1 VPLYAVYA
9 LLFADT
15 GLSEAKISM
24 LFVLW
29 STTAIVAEVPS
40 GALADRF
47 SRRAALIASSLFQ
60 AVGFLLWIV
69 LPGFVSFAAGFILW
83 GFGGALVTGA
93 YEALLYEGLVERG
106 AEQHYARI
114 NGWVNSLALLCQI
127 PAAGAAALLLTVG
140 GYELVGWISIG
151 ICLAASL
158 LATRLPEPARI
169 RDEDADGPSYFNV
182 LRAGIREATT
192 SPVVRAAVVAAALI
206 GGLDGL
212 EEYFPL
218 MAKDW
223 GVPTA
228 VVPLAVL
235 GLPLAGA
242 AGSAWSGRA
251 DRLGVRDL
259 SSVMFGALALLG
271 AMALIALP
279 AGLLGVAA
287 FYCLHQMVLVVVDAR
302 VQGRIEG
309 PSRATVT
316 SVASLGTE
324 IVAIALFAAWAVQG
338 LLLVVGIWLL
348 VALALPLWLKERGV

>member
-1 VPLYAVYA
+1 MPLYAVYA

-15 GLSEAKISM
+15 GLSDAKISV
-24 LFVLW
+24 LFMLW

-127 PAAGAAALLLTVG
+127 PAAGLAALLLSVG
-140 GYELVGWISIG
+140 GYGPVGWVSIG

-169 RDEDADGPSYFNV
+169 KEAGGSSYFDV

-228 VVPLAVL
+228 VIPLAVI

-242 AGSAWSGRA
+242 AGSAWGGRA
-251 DRLGVRDL
+251 DRLGARAL

-302 VQGRIEG
+302 VQDRIEG

-324 IVAIALFAAWAVQG
+324 IVAIALFAAWALQG

-348 VALALPLWLKERGV
+348 VALALPLWLKEKGV

>member
-1 VPLYAVYA
+1 M
-9 LLFADT
+9 F
-15 GLSEAKISM
+15 M
-24 LFVLW
+24 LW
-29 STTAIVAEVPS
+29 SATAIVAEVPS

-60 AVGFLLWIV
+60 AVGFLLWIL
-69 LPGFVSFAAGFILW
+69 LPGFVAFAAGFVLW

-93 YEALLYEGLVERG
+93 FEALLYEGLVERN

-114 NGWVNSLALLCQI
+114 NGWIHSLALLCQI
-127 PAAGAAALLLTVG
+127 PAAGLATLLFWWG
-140 GYELVGWISIG
+140 GYELVGWASIAV
-151 ICLAASL
+151 CLAASA

-169 RDEDADGPSYFNV
+169 RDENGLSYFQV

-192 SPVVRAAVVAAALI
+192 SPVVRAAVVTAALI

-218 MAKDW
+218 MAKAW

-228 VVPLAVL
+228 VIPLAVL
-235 GLPLAGA
+235 ALPLAGA
-242 AGSAWSGRA
+242 AGAAFGGRA
-251 DRLGVRDL
+251 DRLSAPAL

-271 AMALIALP
+271 AMALLALP

-302 VQGRIEG
+302 VQDRIAG

-316 SVASLGTE
+316 SAASLGTE
-324 IVAIALFAAWAVQG
+324 IVAIALFAAWALQG
-338 LLLVVGIWLL
+338 LLLVAGLWLL
-348 VALALPLWLKERGV
+348 VALALPLWLKEKGV